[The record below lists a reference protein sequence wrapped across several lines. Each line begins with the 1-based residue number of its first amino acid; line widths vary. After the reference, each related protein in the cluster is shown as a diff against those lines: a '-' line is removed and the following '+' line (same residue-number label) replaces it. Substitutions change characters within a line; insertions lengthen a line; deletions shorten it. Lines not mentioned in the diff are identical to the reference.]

1 MNLSY
6 LKKMNIASMH
16 IDGILMM
23 VSISLLMIGYVMVTS
38 ASLHLGAKMVG
49 DSLHYPV
56 RQFIHILLGL
66 VAAGVIASIK
76 LKNWE
81 KSGAWMFIV
90 GLGLLVVVLVPGMG
104 AKVNGSMRWLL
115 VGGIRVQVSEVV
127 KLISVIYMAGYVTRH
142 QAILRS
148 SANGLAKPL
157 ILLNSLLDPPS
168 TM

>member
-76 LKNWE
+76 LKN
-81 KSGAWMFIV
+81 
-90 GLGLLVVVLVPGMG
+90 
-104 AKVNGSMRWLL
+104 
-115 VGGIRVQVSEVV
+115 
-127 KLISVIYMAGYVTRH
+127 
-142 QAILRS
+142 
-148 SANGLAKPL
+148 
-157 ILLNSLLDPPS
+157 
-168 TM
+168 